1 MQINTVI
8 QEASH
13 VVYTPITSS
22 LHYHVAIHHN
32 NNNNTKIILRNARMI
47 SS

>member
-1 MQINTVI
+1 MQINTII
-8 QEASH
+8 QEALH
-13 VVYTPITSS
+13 VVYTPMTSS
-22 LHYHVAIHHN
+22 LHYHVAIHH